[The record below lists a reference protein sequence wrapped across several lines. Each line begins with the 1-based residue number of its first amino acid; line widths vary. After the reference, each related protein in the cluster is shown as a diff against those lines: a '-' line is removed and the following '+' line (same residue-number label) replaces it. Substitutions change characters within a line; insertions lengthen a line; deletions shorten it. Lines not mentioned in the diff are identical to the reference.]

1 MRSTKAFA
9 IIFVAVVVLCSA
21 GSVRAADGASD
32 ACALITQS
40 QASAALG
47 VSLGD
52 GAHPGATNLATC
64 QWTQAGQSGQGG
76 KRVMI
81 IIVGPMGSMSPADR
95 FESAKKPVQGFTKT
109 PVSGIGDEACYV
121 EARANT
127 SLYVKKGKSVFQ
139 IFVYGFPPDQAKAM
153 EKTLAQQA
161 VGKL

>member
-9 IIFVAVVVLCSA
+9 IIFVAVFVLCSA

-47 VSLGD
+47 GSLGD

-64 QWTQAGQSGQGG
+64 QWTQAGQSGRGG

-95 FESAKKPVQGFTKT
+95 FESAKKPVQGFTK
-109 PVSGIGDEACYV
+109 
-121 EARANT
+121 
-127 SLYVKKGKSVFQ
+127 
-139 IFVYGFPPDQAKAM
+139 
-153 EKTLAQQA
+153 
-161 VGKL
+161 

>member
-9 IIFVAVVVLCSA
+9 IIFVVVFLLCSA
-21 GSVRAADGASD
+21 RSVRAADGASD

-52 GAHPGATNLATC
+52 GTHPGATNLATC
-64 QWTQAGQSGQGG
+64 QWTQAGQGG

-81 IIVGPMGSMSPADR
+81 IIVGSMGSMSPADR

-109 PVSGIGDEACYV
+109 PVSGIGDDACYV

-139 IFVYGFPPDQAKAM
+139 IFVYGFPPDQAKTM